1 VAGNQAAITSLAA
14 AETPA
19 AKVGWALG
27 VIGFSTA
34 LGRALGPV
42 VGGALSGL
50 TNLRVQFVTA
60 GSIMALSMV
69 PLPVMVR
76 ETDRRH
82 EHSRRLSLSQQLEA
96 APPDTVRVLTL
107 LILVQSTVA
116 VVNLTVAA
124 VPGRA
129 LDRHRGQPA
138 GVLDRYRLRPA
149 GHGAAVGA
157 LGYSRLVA
165 LSGYRAVATALAIGS
180 ALAVGAIGVSTQVA
194 AVLAES
200 CAFGVLVGGCLPTL
214 QAMIGLESP
223 EPLRATTYAVSG
235 ALLVAI
241 PAVAG
246 LLASRFGSPW
256 WSRPLLSD
264 PGADDTML
272 EFKYLIYRLAVRG
285 A

>member
-1 VAGNQAAITSLAA
+1 
-14 AETPA
+14 
-19 AKVGWALG
+19 
-27 VIGFSTA
+27 
-34 LGRALGPV
+34 
-42 VGGALSGL
+42 
-50 TNLRVQFVTA
+50 
-60 GSIMALSMV
+60 M
-69 PLPVMVR
+69 
-76 ETDRRH
+76 
-82 EHSRRLSLSQQLEA
+82 
-96 APPDTVRVLTL
+96 
-107 LILVQSTVA
+107 
-116 VVNLTVAA
+116 
-124 VPGRA
+124 
-129 LDRHRGQPA
+129 
-138 GVLDRYRLRPA
+138 
-149 GHGAAVGA
+149 GA

-165 LSGYRAVATALAIGS
+165 FSGYRAVATTLAIGS
-180 ALAVGAIGVSTQVA
+180 AHAVGAIGVSTQVA

-223 EPLRATTYAVSG
+223 EPLRGTTFGVVNAVSG

-272 EFKYLIYRLAVRG
+272 EFKYLIYRLAARG